1 MFLSEEQYAKAPAP
15 ILVTL
20 LGITISVNEEQ
31 PKKAPFT
38 IHVTLS
44 GITTVVKSLQSKNA
58 LKGISVIPSG
68 MMATPSLI
76 SNCVIHAVRLA
87 GLFCCKKSIL
97 IFNFAFHASDKVEG
111 IELSIKSDVL
121 KSHYRICFSLK
132 NHIIGYKGTEK
143 TYTCKK
149 ILFLLP

>member
-1 MFLSEEQYAKAPAP
+1 MFLSEEQCAKAPGP

-44 GITTVVKSLQSKNA
+44 GITTVVKSSQLINA
-58 LKGISVIPSG
+58 LKGISVVPYG

-76 SNCVIHAVRLA
+76 SNCVIIVMRL
-87 GLFCCKKSIL
+87 GRLIL
-97 IFNFAFHASDKVEG
+97 YFFMV
-111 IELSIKSDVL
+111 V
-121 KSHYRICFSLK
+121 
-132 NHIIGYKGTEK
+132 
-143 TYTCKK
+143 
-149 ILFLLP
+149 